1 MIAHRF
7 FQTDTHNW
15 ISLEQQKQN
24 ASQSTPTA
32 ILELYE
38 GKKKFLLSTVYV
50 VRKSEIKKAHD
61 QAGQKGLNF
70 FLERPFDLI
79 ILFTFKKSI
88 TIHIFKEYFRTKT
101 TFSIL
106 SMVLVFSTQT
116 F

>member
-1 MIAHRF
+1 MRV
-7 FQTDTHNW
+7 
-15 ISLEQQKQN
+15 KK
-24 ASQSTPTA
+24 
-32 ILELYE
+32 ILT
-38 GKKKFLLSTVYV
+38 KHCV

-79 ILFTFKKSI
+79 ILFTFKRSI

-106 SMVLVFSTQT
+106 SMVLPSVFNSDSLSTYL
-116 F
+116 FES